1 MSGKQQVEGFNLPA
15 AKELA
20 LSKMADSSVAFRA
33 TMRQPHADALL
44 RTLAAYAGGHIR
56 RLLARRELEALEAD
70 AAQGG
75 GLSVGIDSDDDEH
88 DEAAREA
95 AGVHAEFEDRRSELV
110 AAEEECEVTMRS
122 VGAAYAAVLL
132 RHSSRANQRSEREF
146 FEQLYQ
152 FAAEVLRS
160 AFDHRHWLQ
169 IDNEI
174 SRVFRSG
181 HFNLAARRNAGEKR
195 MIPARELHA
204 LRTSTDVFM
213 QQSAAF
219 TSTRRSSVHSVV
231 SQRSPALASLYPTPA
246 EQLKRAEKQHTT
258 IIDAARARAQ
268 ASAAEHSLPVRPGAA
283 ARKPGM
289 K

>member
-204 LRTSTDVFM
+204 LRTNRLPSLRPVARPCTLSCRSARPLSPVFIRRRQSSSNARRNSTPPSSTPRAPAPRRPR
-213 QQSAAF
+213 QNTACQSGQAQPL
-219 TSTRRSSVHSVV
+219 V
-231 SQRSPALASLYPTPA
+231 SQ
-246 EQLKRAEKQHTT
+246 
-258 IIDAARARAQ
+258 
-268 ASAAEHSLPVRPGAA
+268 V
-283 ARKPGM
+283 
-289 K
+289 